1 MLKEYYRSNG
11 ELCDWII
18 NLWFL
23 SKIEKK
29 KDFSDDFFA
38 NLELIKDNWDKEK
51 FLDVEFVIDH
61 SVRNDPSLFDFD
73 LFNGVKNFDKTIIY
87 DIILKEKKKKQVNKK
102 MDCCIDPVLKQVL
115 LDGSLPELVEF
126 YWRRQRGCCEEGMKA
141 RRKRELLAAWEC
153 KGPIKEHLKKCE
165 NCKKKVDDI
174 LMEIWRR
181 WKHDEWWEFGGVF
194 FKLLILGQFDCFF
207 LNIDEKDIK
216 LNHLNVYFRG
226 FLPGLV
232 CIM

>member
-23 SKIEKK
+23 SKTEKK

-87 DIILKEKKKKQVNKK
+87 DIILKEKKKNK
-102 MDCCIDPVLKQVL
+102 
-115 LDGSLPELVEF
+115 
-126 YWRRQRGCCEEGMKA
+126 
-141 RRKRELLAAWEC
+141 
-153 KGPIKEHLKKCE
+153 
-165 NCKKKVDDI
+165 
-174 LMEIWRR
+174 
-181 WKHDEWWEFGGVF
+181 
-194 FKLLILGQFDCFF
+194 
-207 LNIDEKDIK
+207 
-216 LNHLNVYFRG
+216 
-226 FLPGLV
+226 
-232 CIM
+232 